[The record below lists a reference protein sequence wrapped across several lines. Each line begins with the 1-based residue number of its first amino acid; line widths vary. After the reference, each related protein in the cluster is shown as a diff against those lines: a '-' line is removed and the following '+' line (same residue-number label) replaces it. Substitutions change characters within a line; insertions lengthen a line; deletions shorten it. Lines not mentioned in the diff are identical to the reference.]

1 MNTISIIFEFPV
13 HLPPGIYHL
22 SQTLIIH
29 DYALAFVQN
38 CATTAAVPAHMD
50 YWLSGLSVVPHY
62 C

>member
-1 MNTISIIFEFPV
+1 MKTIFFLFKFPV

-50 YWLSGLSVVPHY
+50 Y
-62 C
+62 